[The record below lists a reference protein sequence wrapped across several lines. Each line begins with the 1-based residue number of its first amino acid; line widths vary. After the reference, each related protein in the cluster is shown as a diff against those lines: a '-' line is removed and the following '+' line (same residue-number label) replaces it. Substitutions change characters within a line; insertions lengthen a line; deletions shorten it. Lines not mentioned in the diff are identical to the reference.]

1 MTKTIASLVWAAS
14 LCALLAPRAA
24 AQDWFGMA
32 TWQVSFPTADT
43 KEFTDEVSFRGV
55 GLDFRRT
62 LRGGTSAAV
71 MMAWNVF
78 HERTNGTLDFGYGAV
93 SGSQDRY
100 INSFPVMI
108 GLLQYVGDKRG
119 TRGYVALNGGGYVL
133 IKTFRMGVTEFEEDE
148 WEWGVAP
155 EVGVVVPFTT
165 GAWLVVNGRY
175 QWSPTSETV
184 ANTEADLTYYQIN
197 IGFMWEQ

>member
-1 MTKTIASLVWAAS
+1 MTKAVASLLWAAS
-14 LCALLAPRAA
+14 LCALVAPQAS

-32 TWQVSFPTADT
+32 TWQVSFPTGDT
-43 KEFTDEVSFRGV
+43 KTFTDEVSFRGA

-62 LRGGTSAAV
+62 LSGGTSAAV

-78 HERTNGTLDFGYGAV
+78 HERTEGTIDLGYGAV

-108 GLLQYVGDKRG
+108 GVLHYFGGKRS
-119 TRGYVALNGGGYVL
+119 TRPYIAVNGGGFVL
-133 IKTFRMGVTEFEEDE
+133 IQTFRIGVTEIEVDD

-155 EVGVVVPFTT
+155 EVGVIIPIRT
-165 GAWLVVNGRY
+165 GAWFVVNGRY
-175 QWSPTSETV
+175 QYSPTSESL
-184 ANTEADLTYYQIN
+184 TEHEVDLTYYQIN

>member
-1 MTKTIASLVWAAS
+1 MLWAAS
-14 LCALLAPRAA
+14 LCALFAPPAS

-32 TWQVSFPTADT
+32 TWQVSFPTQDT
-43 KEFTDEVSFRGV
+43 KTFTDEVSFRGA

-62 LRGGTSAAV
+62 LSGGTSAAV

-78 HERTNGTLDFGYGAV
+78 HQRTDGTIDLGYGAI

-108 GLLQYVGDKRG
+108 GVLQYFGGKRS
-119 TRGYVALNGGGYVL
+119 TRPYVALNGGGFVL
-133 IKTFRMGVTEFEEDE
+133 IQTFRIGVAEIEQDD

-155 EVGVVVPFTT
+155 EVGVIIPIHT
-165 GAWLVVNGRY
+165 GAWFVVNGRY
-175 QWSPTSETV
+175 QWSPTSESL
-184 ANTEADLTYYQIN
+184 TEKEVDLTYYQIN